1 MKKILSYLIVTALAI
16 FAVSCSEE
24 KLDEISV
31 IKEPGTEQNAF
42 DLWLYNNYTVP
53 YNIEFKYKMEDIET
67 NTTYVVVPTEYTK
80 AIAMAKLVKHLCTDA
95 YAEIVG
101 ETFVRSYFPKVFH
114 LVGSA
119 SWISSVTKR
128 QGTAD
133 AGRKIT
139 LFEINELDPTNIAH
153 MNENYIHVI
162 HHEFG
167 HILHQTKDYSPDYKD
182 ISGTDYLS
190 DSWDDPSAT
199 PQSVWL
205 PRGFI
210 SDYARK
216 EPNEDFVEMLSH
228 YLVYDQAWW
237 DYMLATANTTAEGNS
252 RTGREILEEKLAM
265 VKDYMVG
272 TWNIDLDVLKAIIQ
286 RRQGEIN
293 RLDLY
298 KP

>member
-24 KLDEISV
+24 KLDEVSV
-31 IKEPGTEQNAF
+31 IKEPGAEQNAF

-67 NTTYVVVPTEYTK
+67 STASVLVPTEYTK
-80 AIAMAKLVKHLCTDA
+80 AVAMAKLVKHLCTDA

-101 ETFVRSYFPKVFH
+101 EAFVRSYFPKVFH

-119 SWISSVTKR
+119 SWLSNGSRVL
-128 QGTAD
+128 GTAD
-133 AGRKIT
+133 GGRKIT
-139 LFEINELDPTNIAH
+139 LFEINEIDPTNVALL
-153 MNENYIHVI
+153 NANYFHVI

-182 ISGTDYLS
+182 ITGTDYLS
-190 DSWDDPSAT
+190 DSWDDQTAT

-210 SDYARK
+210 SAYARM
-216 EPNEDFVEMLSH
+216 EPNEDFVEMISH

-237 DYMLATANTTAEGNS
+237 DSMLAAANTTAAGNS
-252 RTGREILEEKLAM
+252 RTGKAILEEKLAM

-272 TWNIDLDVLKAIIQ
+272 TWNIDLDILKAIIQ
-286 RRQGEIN
+286 RRQGEIKL
-293 RLDLY
+293 LDLY
-298 KP
+298 NP